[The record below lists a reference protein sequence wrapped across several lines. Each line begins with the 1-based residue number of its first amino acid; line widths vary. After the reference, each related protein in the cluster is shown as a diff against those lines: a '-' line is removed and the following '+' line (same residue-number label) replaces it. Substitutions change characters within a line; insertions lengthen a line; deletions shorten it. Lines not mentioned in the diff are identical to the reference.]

1 MLISILVSTEVH
13 SFFAILNFVACAV
26 LIILRVNH
34 WKKQNTQIP
43 QITVTGFL
51 CMAVALLECS
61 AMVNTQIEWYF
72 GDDRW
77 CELSMKLNT
86 ATYSLHRVLLYIFII
101 FRLEIINQ
109 SNLVRSRIIHL
120 GKAVIGVT
128 GTLMVITSTIFTNG
142 VADQYFSCN
151 FQMSNVV
158 LATMFV
164 IDMTICVGGTWMF
177 IRPLRRTLKNIESE
191 SLRDIV
197 KATMIWSTVSLI
209 STVITM
215 LTIAC
220 IDGGAGVVSF
230 DCTITSFCLLMMMSP
245 AVRRRLVRRNKVT
258 RQKVSLEVEEIKCV
272 VQKTPSSEHNP
283 SNEILDKYFQEVLN
297 ERALVQV

>member
-1 MLISILVSTEVH
+1 MLISIQVSTEVH

-26 LIILRVNH
+26 LIIVRVYH
-34 WKKQNTQIP
+34 WKKQNTQILKL
-43 QITVTGFL
+43 TVTGFL
-51 CMAVALLECS
+51 CMAVALLYCS
-61 AMVNTQIEWYF
+61 ALVNTQIEWYF

-86 ATYSLHRVLLYIFII
+86 AAYSLHRVLLYIFII
-101 FRLEIINQ
+101 LRLEVINQ
-109 SNLVRSRIIHL
+109 SNLIRSWIIDV

-128 GTLMVITSTIFTNG
+128 GTLMVVISTIFTSG

-158 LATMFV
+158 LAPMFV

-177 IRPLRRTLKNIESE
+177 IRPLRLTLRNIESE
-191 SLRDIV
+191 SLRDILRT
-197 KATMIWSTVSLI
+197 TMIWSIVSLI

-215 LTIAC
+215 LTLAC
-220 IDGGAGVVSF
+220 IDGGAGVVGF
-230 DCTITSFCLLMMMSP
+230 DCTITSFCLVMMMSP
-245 AVRRRLVRRNKVT
+245 AVRRRLSRRNSDS
-258 RQKVSLEVEEIKCV
+258 RQKASLEVKEIKCA
-272 VQKTPSSEHNP
+272 VQKTPSSEHTP

-297 ERALVQV
+297 ERALLQV